1 MEGPA
6 DLLGGPIDDEDG
18 PPPRL
23 DAVET
28 PVWRLTSF
36 AKRTLVMVSIESR
49 TLSTWFWSSLP
60 IFFAKPHLYLV
71 EPLFEIW
78 DERIPL

>member
-1 MEGPA
+1 MEGPGIF
-6 DLLGGPIDDEDG
+6 GGPIGEDE
-18 PPPRL
+18 PPRL

-36 AKRTLVMVSIESR
+36 AKRILVMVSIESR
-49 TLSTWFWSSLP
+49 TLSTWFWSSLA
-60 IFFAKPHLYLV
+60 IFLANPHLYLV
-71 EPLFEIW
+71 EPLFEIC